1 MKDFYNSFLSIRQL
15 NVPTIAAINGP
26 CVGAGLCLATACDL
40 RVTSKNVK
48 LAYNFSK
55 VRDRGRKREEGERRK
70 EERFSGLRSPT
81 RLIDQK
87 FTQPIIVVSLASTP
101 VWAPATFSPA

>member
-55 VRDRGRKREEGERRK
+55 VRDGEGKGRKEKGGMRRGFRGS
-70 EERFSGLRSPT
+70 EV
-81 RLIDQK
+81 RL
-87 FTQPIIVVSLASTP
+87 V
-101 VWAPATFSPA
+101 